1 MPSKKVVSETSKPR
15 RRRRG
20 PPISPE
26 SRENQVIALAYDLA
40 EEQIRNGTAS
50 AQVITHFLK
59 MGSKKERLEKDILE
73 KQGKLLSAK
82 TDQIESIK
90 RTEEIYKEAL
100 DAMRMY
106 RGEGKQDDPDLQ

>member
-1 MPSKKVVSETSKPR
+1 MPRRKVSSEPEVPR
-15 RRRRG
+15 RRRGR
-20 PPISPE
+20 PMSPE
-26 SRENQVIALAYDLA
+26 GRENQVIALAYDLA

-82 TDQIESIK
+82 TDQIESAK
-90 RTEEIYKEAL
+90 RSEEVYKEAL

-106 RGEGKQDDPDLQ
+106 RGEGKSDDSDLQ